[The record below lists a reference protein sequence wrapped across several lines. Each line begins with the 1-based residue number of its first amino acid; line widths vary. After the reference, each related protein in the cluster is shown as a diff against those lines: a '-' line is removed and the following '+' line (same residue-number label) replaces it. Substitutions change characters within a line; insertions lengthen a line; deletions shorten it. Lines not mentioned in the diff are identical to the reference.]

1 MVLPYPGTDVPGT
14 NARHS
19 VGTIKGEGTDESE
32 HEHQGLVGAMF
43 ERVVRSTILLSSV
56 ISIILQGVQPY
67 GRSSTSPV
75 RTDTSVIG
83 KYQTRHRY
91 K

>member
-56 ISIILQGVQPY
+56 IPIILTGCSRTAV
-67 GRSSTSPV
+67 PV
-75 RTDTSVIG
+75 RA
-83 KYQTRHRY
+83 RY
-91 K
+91 VLIHPS